1 MTATPRVL
9 LLAGFLFVAAGAGG
23 CQTSSTP
30 PQASSQP
37 TSARLA
43 VPDSAS
49 PARQHPASVDGCFTP
64 VRGTIETVPDTGGGR
79 LTLAIIG
86 TGPRVVVL
94 SNQSNEDLCSWLPF
108 SRRLAAAGYRVVLWD
123 YGSDSPADELT
134 GLVKRLHSTGAARLV
149 LMGASEGAKAS
160 LVAAARTAPMV
171 QGVVSLSAEFV
182 LTPGIVV
189 ADFVKR
195 LHCPLLVVT
204 ADEDPY
210 DAAAAAQQYMATAPA
225 PVKQLVTVPGTDHG
239 TDLLSGRS
247 GAKTIP
253 AIVAFLGHVLD

>member
-1 MTATPRVL
+1 MTVTPRVL
-9 LLAGFLFVAAGAGG
+9 LLAVFLFVTAGAGG
-23 CQTSSTP
+23 CQASSTP
-30 PQASSQP
+30 LQASSQP
-37 TSARLA
+37 TSARPA
-43 VPDSAS
+43 VPGSAS

-64 VRGTIETVPDTGGGR
+64 ARGTIETVPDTGGGR
-79 LTLAIIG
+79 LKLAVIG
-86 TGPRVVVL
+86 TGPRVVLL
-94 SNQSNEDLCSWLPF
+94 SDQSDEDLCSWLPF

-123 YGSDSPADELT
+123 YGPNFPADELT
-134 GLVKRLHSTGAARLV
+134 GLVRRLRSTGAAHLV

-160 LVAAARTAPMV
+160 LVAAARTVPMV

-195 LHCPLLVVT
+195 LHCPLLLVT
-204 ADEDPY
+204 ADQDPY

-225 PVKQLVTVPGTDHG
+225 PVKQLVTVPGADHG

-247 GAKTIP
+247 GAKTTP
-253 AIVAFLGHVLD
+253 LIVAFLDHVLD

>member
-9 LLAGFLFVAAGAGG
+9 LLAGFLFLAAGAGG

-30 PQASSQP
+30 RQASSQP
-37 TSARLA
+37 TSGRPA
-43 VPDSAS
+43 VSDS
-49 PARQHPASVDGCFTP
+49 ASVDGCFTP
-64 VRGTIETVPDTGGGR
+64 ARGTIETVPDTGGGR
-79 LTLAIIG
+79 LTLAIVG

-108 SRRLAAAGYRVVLWD
+108 SGRLAAAGYRVVLWD
-123 YGSDSPADELT
+123 YGTDSPADELT
-134 GLVKRLHSTGAARLV
+134 GLVKRLHSMGAARLV

-189 ADFVKR
+189 ADFVRR
-195 LHCPLLVVT
+195 LYCPLLVVT
-204 ADEDPY
+204 ADQDPY
-210 DAAAAAQQYMATAPA
+210 DAAAAARQYMATAPA
-225 PVKQLVTVPGTDHG
+225 PVKELVTVPGTDHG

-253 AIVAFLGHVLD
+253 AIVAFLGHVPN

>member
-30 PQASSQP
+30 SQASSQP
-37 TSARLA
+37 TSARPA

-64 VRGTIETVPDTGGGR
+64 ARGTIETVPDTGGGR

-123 YGSDSPADELT
+123 YGPGSPADELT
-134 GLVKRLHSTGAARLV
+134 GLVKRLRSTGAARLV

>member
-1 MTATPRVL
+1 MIATPRVL
-9 LLAGFLFVAAGAGG
+9 LLAGFLFITASAGG

-30 PQASSQP
+30 SQASSQP
-37 TSARLA
+37 TSGRPA
-43 VPDSAS
+43 VPVSAS
-49 PARQHPASVDGCFTP
+49 AARQRPASVDGCFTP
-64 VRGTIETVPDTGGGR
+64 ARGTIETVPDTGGGR
-79 LTLAIIG
+79 LTLAVIG
-86 TGPRVVVL
+86 AGPRVVVL
-94 SNQSNEDLCSWLPF
+94 SNQSDENLCSWLPF

-123 YGSDSPADELT
+123 YGPNFPADELT
-134 GLVKRLHSTGAARLV
+134 GLVRRLRSTGAAHLV

-160 LVAAARTAPMV
+160 LVAAVRTAPMV

-204 ADEDPY
+204 ADQDPY

-225 PVKQLVTVPGTDHG
+225 PVKQLVTVPGADHG

-247 GAKTIP
+247 GAKTTP
-253 AIVAFLGHVLD
+253 LIVAFLDHVLD

>member
-9 LLAGFLFVAAGAGG
+9 LLAVFLSIAAFAGG
-23 CQTSSTP
+23 CQASSTP
-30 PQASSQP
+30 PQASSQSTGTGP
-37 TSARLA
+37 A
-43 VPDSAS
+43 VPGSAS
-49 PARQHPASVDGCFTP
+49 PATHPAPVDGCFTP
-64 VRGTIETVPDTGGGR
+64 ARGTTETVPDAGGGT

-86 TGPRVVVL
+86 AGPRVVVL

-123 YGSDSPADELT
+123 YGSDSSADELT
-134 GLVKRLHSTGAARLV
+134 RLVKWLHSTGAARLV

-182 LTPGIVV
+182 LVPGIVV

-195 LHCPLLVVT
+195 LDCPLLVVT

-210 DAAAAAQQYMATAPA
+210 GAAAAARQYMATAPA

-253 AIVAFLGHVLD
+253 AIVAFLVHVLD

>member
-1 MTATPRVL
+1 MTAMPRVL
-9 LLAGFLFVAAGAGG
+9 LLAAFLFVAAGSGG

-30 PQASSQP
+30 PQAASP
-37 TSARLA
+37 PASARPA
-43 VPDSAS
+43 VPNSAS
-49 PARQHPASVDGCFTP
+49 PARHRPASVDGCFTP
-64 VRGTIETVPDTGGGR
+64 ARGTIETAPDVGGGE
-79 LTLAIIG
+79 LTLATMG

-94 SNQSNEDLCSWLPF
+94 SNQSDEDLCSWLPF
-108 SRRLAAAGYRVVLWD
+108 SKRLAAAGYRVVLWD
-123 YGSDSPADELT
+123 YGPDPPADELT
-134 GLVKRLHSTGAARLV
+134 GLVKWLRSTGVARLV

-182 LTPGIVV
+182 LAPGIVV

-195 LHCPLLVVT
+195 LRCPLLVVT

-210 DAAAAAQQYMATAPA
+210 GAATAAKQYMAAAPA

-253 AIVAFLGHVLD
+253 AIVAFLSHVLG

>member
-9 LLAGFLFVAAGAGG
+9 LLAGLLFAAAGTGG

-30 PQASSQP
+30 PQAASQP
-37 TSARLA
+37 ASA
-43 VPDSAS
+43 
-49 PARQHPASVDGCFTP
+49 ASVDGCFTP
-64 VRGTIETVPDTGGGR
+64 ARGTIESVPDTGGGR
-79 LTLAIIG
+79 LTLAVIG

-94 SNQSNEDLCSWLPF
+94 SNQSDENLCSWLPF
-108 SRRLAAAGYRVVLWD
+108 SRRLAASGYRVVLWD
-123 YGSDSPADELT
+123 YGPNSPADELT
-134 GLVKRLHSTGAARLV
+134 GLVKRLRSAGAARLV

-171 QGVVSLSAEFV
+171 QGVVSLSAESV
-182 LTPGIVV
+182 LIPDIVV

-204 ADEDPY
+204 ADKDPWET
-210 DAAAAAQQYMATAPA
+210 AAAARQYMATAPA

-253 AIVAFLGHVLD
+253 AIVAFLGHVLG

>member
-1 MTATPRVL
+1 MTAMPRVL
-9 LLAGFLFVAAGAGG
+9 LLAGFLFAAAGAGG
-23 CQTSSTP
+23 CQTSSTA

-37 TSARLA
+37 TSARPA
-43 VPDSAS
+43 VPSSAS
-49 PARQHPASVDGCFTP
+49 PAMQHPAPVDGCFTP
-64 VRGTIETVPDTGGGR
+64 ARGTIETVPDTGGGR
-79 LTLAIIG
+79 LTLAVIG

-123 YGSDSPADELT
+123 YGPDSPADELT

-195 LHCPLLVVT
+195 LHCPLLVVA

-210 DAAAAAQQYMATAPA
+210 DAATAARQYMATAPA

-239 TDLLSGRS
+239 TDLLSGPS

>member
-1 MTATPRVL
+1 
-9 LLAGFLFVAAGAGG
+9 
-23 CQTSSTP
+23 
-30 PQASSQP
+30 
-37 TSARLA
+37 
-43 VPDSAS
+43 
-49 PARQHPASVDGCFTP
+49 
-64 VRGTIETVPDTGGGR
+64 VPDTGGGR

-94 SNQSNEDLCSWLPF
+94 SNQSDEDLCSWLPF

-123 YGSDSPADELT
+123 YGSGSPADELT
-134 GLVKRLHSTGAARLV
+134 GLVKRLHSAGAARLV

-160 LVAAARTAPMV
+160 LVAAARAAPMV
-171 QGVVSLSAEFV
+171 QGVVSLSAESV

-204 ADEDPY
+204 ADKDPW
-210 DAAAAAQQYMATAPA
+210 DTAAAARQYMATAPA
-225 PVKQLVTVPGTDHG
+225 PVKQLVTVPGIDHG

-253 AIVAFLGHVLD
+253 AIIAFLSHVLD

>member
-1 MTATPRVL
+1 
-9 LLAGFLFVAAGAGG
+9 
-23 CQTSSTP
+23 
-30 PQASSQP
+30 
-37 TSARLA
+37 
-43 VPDSAS
+43 
-49 PARQHPASVDGCFTP
+49 
-64 VRGTIETVPDTGGGR
+64 
-79 LTLAIIG
+79 LTLAVIG
-86 TGPRVVVL
+86 AGPRVVVL
-94 SNQSNEDLCSWLPF
+94 SNQSDEDLCSWLPF

-123 YGSDSPADELT
+123 YGPNSPADELT
-134 GLVKRLHSTGAARLV
+134 GLVNRLRSTGAARLV

-182 LTPGIVV
+182 LTPGILV

-204 ADEDPY
+204 ADQDPY

-253 AIVAFLGHVLD
+253 AIVAFLGQVLD

>member
-1 MTATPRVL
+1 MIVTPRVL
-9 LLAGFLFVAAGAGG
+9 LLAGFLFVTAGAGG
-23 CQTSSTP
+23 CQTSGTP
-30 PQASSQP
+30 SQASSQP
-37 TSARLA
+37 TSARPA
-43 VPDSAS
+43 APNSAS

-64 VRGTIETVPDTGGGR
+64 AHGTIETVPDTGGGG
-79 LTLAIIG
+79 LTLAVIG
-86 TGPRVVVL
+86 AGPRVVVL
-94 SNQSNEDLCSWLPF
+94 SNQSDEDLCSWLPF
-108 SRRLAAAGYRVVLWD
+108 SLRLAAAGYRVVLWD
-123 YGSDSPADELT
+123 YGPDSPADELT
-134 GLVKRLHSTGAARLV
+134 GLVKRLRSTGAARLV

-204 ADEDPY
+204 ADQDPY

-225 PVKQLVTVPGTDHG
+225 PVRQLVTVPGTDHG

-253 AIVAFLGHVLD
+253 AIVGFLGHVLS

>member
-1 MTATPRVL
+1 MTVTPRVL
-9 LLAGFLFVAAGAGG
+9 LLAVFLFVTAGAGG

-30 PQASSQP
+30 SQASSLP
-37 TSARLA
+37 TSARPA
-43 VPDSAS
+43 VPNSAS
-49 PARQHPASVDGCFTP
+49 PAKQHLASVDGCFTP
-64 VRGTIETVPDTGGGR
+64 ARGTIETVPDTGGGR
-79 LTLAIIG
+79 LTLAVIG

-94 SNQSNEDLCSWLPF
+94 SDQSDEDLCSWLPF
-108 SRRLAAAGYRVVLWD
+108 SRRLAAAGYRIVLWD
-123 YGSDSPADELT
+123 YGPNSPADELT
-134 GLVKRLHSTGAARLV
+134 GLVKRLRSTGAARLV

-195 LHCPLLVVT
+195 LHCPLLLVT
-204 ADEDPY
+204 ADQDPY
-210 DAAAAAQQYMATAPA
+210 DAAEAARQFMATAPVA
-225 PVKQLVTVPGTDHG
+225 VKQLVTVPGTDHG

-253 AIVAFLGHVLD
+253 AIVAFLSHVLD